1 MKPLRVF
8 NVNHGPYHTSD
19 IPGWNE
25 AHGWMVV
32 CLVEQV
38 NGAVEEEEIIFDTFD
53 EAIELVDWF
62 KGQIIPF
69 EVFGYA

>member
-1 MKPLRVF
+1 MNSPLKVY

-25 AHGWMVV
+25 EPGWMVV

-38 NGAVEEEEIIFDTFD
+38 NGSLEEEEIGSKGRLSLIKCLDTHN
-53 EAIELVDWF
+53 E
-62 KGQIIPF
+62 
-69 EVFGYA
+69 